1 MEFENPYIVYVKPNS
16 SGYITAVNSSEFLPD
31 TTGWTEIDR
40 GYGDKYHHA
49 QGNYFPLPIITDG
62 GAYRYKLV
70 DGKPVECTAEEIT
83 AQEEALKPVPTPSL
97 ENRVEVLET
106 DAVETREA
114 LEMILSGVT
123 E

>member
-1 MEFENPYIVYVKPNS
+1 MNELYKVYVKTNGNS
-16 SGYITAVNSSEFLPD
+16 YITAVNSSAFLTD
-31 TTGWTEIDR
+31 ITGWVEIDS

-49 QGNYFPLPIITDG
+49 QGNYFPLPIITDS

-70 DGKPVECTAEEIT
+70 DGKPVECTAEEIA

-106 DAVETREA
+106 DAAETREA